1 MNKRGAVMAKEH
13 NFFKMEMLILL
24 ILKQGNCYG
33 YELAGILKKQ
43 TEGIIDI
50 KMGTLYPILYKLADD
65 HCITG
70 LEVREGRRTKII
82 YKLEPKGE
90 ALLVT
95 LQKRYTVWVQAIDM
109 IMKGA

>member
-1 MNKRGAVMAKEH
+1 
-13 NFFKMEMLILL
+13 MEMLILL
-24 ILKQGNCYG
+24 ILKQGDCYG

-70 LEVREGRRTKII
+70 MEVREGRRTKSFTSWSQRE
-82 YKLEPKGE
+82 KT
-90 ALLVT
+90 LLVT
-95 LQKRYTVWVQAIDM
+95 LQKRYTVWVQAIDL

>member
-1 MNKRGAVMAKEH
+1 
-13 NFFKMEMLILL
+13 MEMLILL
-24 ILKQGNCYG
+24 ILKQGDCYG

-70 LEVREGRRTKII
+70 MEVRKDAEQKSFTSWSQRRSFAGNFAK
-82 YKLEPKGE
+82 
-90 ALLVT
+90 ALYSL
-95 LQKRYTVWVQAIDM
+95 
-109 IMKGA
+109 GSGN

>member
-1 MNKRGAVMAKEH
+1 MAKEN

-33 YELAGILKKQ
+33 YELAGILKEQ
-43 TEGIIDI
+43 TAGIIDI
-50 KMGTLYPILYKLADD
+50 KMGTLYPILYKLSDE

-70 LEVREGRRTKII
+70 MEIKEGRRTKII

-90 ALLVT
+90 ALLVQ
-95 LQKRYTVWVQAIDM
+95 LQERYTAWIRAIDM